1 MYVILGLGIREKSDE
16 VSQHRSLSYIFHCSF
31 SMPYQVLPSHV
42 VWRKENEPTGTS
54 VNGGCCH

>member
-31 SMPYQVLPSHV
+31 TVACLTKYCPVTWYGEKRMSPQVHQ
-42 VWRKENEPTGTS
+42 
-54 VNGGCCH
+54 